1 MEAFWISTGTV
12 FLGELGDKTQLLAVM
27 LASRFRRPWIV
38 VAGILLATVLN
49 HAVAGLAGSW
59 IRTVLPDQWLHWIVG
74 LSFIAVGLWAI
85 KPDEIDESEALRS
98 GRSVLWIT
106 IVSFF
111 LAEIGDKTQIAT
123 TVLAARF
130 DDLVQVVAGTT
141 SGMLLADVPVV
152 FLGAAIATRLPLTA
166 IRWTAA
172 GLFVVLGVTTL
183 IWGGSWLG
191 AEAGQAG

>member
-1 MEAFWISTGTV
+1 MEAFWIATGTV

-59 IRTVLPDQWLHWIVG
+59 IRTVLPDEWLHWIVG

-85 KPDEIDESEALRS
+85 KPDGIDESEAQRS

-106 IVSFF
+106 VVSFF

-130 DDLVQVVAGTT
+130 DDLLQVVAGTT

-183 IWGGSWLG
+183 IWGGTWLG
-191 AEAGQAG
+191 VGAGQAG